1 MSRTSTAPM
10 RRWEDSR
17 SLSGDSPRAV
27 VPQDRVVRLVLA
39 ARADAAVVAGAV
51 PVRVVAGVTPVAV
64 VRRRLDPRLGTK
76 ESRRGVAPF
85 YLSDTNG

>member
-1 MSRTSTAPM
+1 M

-39 ARADAAVVAGAV
+39 ARADAAAVAGAV

-64 VRRRLDPRLGTK
+64 VRRRPDPRLGTK